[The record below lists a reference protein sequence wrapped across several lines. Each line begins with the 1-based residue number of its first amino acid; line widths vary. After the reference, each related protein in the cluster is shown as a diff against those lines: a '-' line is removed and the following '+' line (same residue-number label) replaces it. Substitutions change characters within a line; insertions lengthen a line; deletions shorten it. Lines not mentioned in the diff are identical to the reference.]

1 MCIRDRYYLEG
12 LKQFW
17 KYMAYRAVN
26 GNRTETT
33 ADNKND
39 RAVGRQTGVFKSGK
53 PIACLLYT
61 SWKELKEAESLQTVS
76 EAYSGHAREAARMER
91 ALEAIWLSLI
101 HI

>member
-1 MCIRDRYYLEG
+1 MFQRCVNVLVLYISFGGSQTFIQIALAADMYYLEG

-39 RAVGRQTGVFKSGK
+39 RAVGRQTGVFKPGK
-53 PIACLLYT
+53 PIAL
-61 SWKELKEAESLQTVS
+61 
-76 EAYSGHAREAARMER
+76 
-91 ALEAIWLSLI
+91 
-101 HI
+101 